1 MMSLSVRSTII
12 ILFKTKIMKRIAAIF
27 LLVCTLFVSKTYS
40 QEFEVPKDYKL
51 VAKEDYAPY
60 EKDVIAAAKWLESAS
75 FNTESD
81 KYAEVAEFVIKWI
94 SGSPTVNVNIY
105 PVVMDLDK
113 KNKGML
119 VLYMAAAA
127 KYSLENSYS
136 KDMKAQQKAAL
147 LSMINAYKTANG
159 IKKDKQM
166 DKIVKANDDGKLDE
180 WVDKNF
186 K

>member
-1 MMSLSVRSTII
+1 L
-12 ILFKTKIMKRIAAIF
+12 LKTNPMKRITIL
-27 LLVCTLFVSKTYS
+27 LLVLSCMSVTTLYS
-40 QEFEVPKDYKL
+40 QTFEAPKDYKL
-51 VAKEDYAPY
+51 EAKEDYAPY
-60 EKDVIAAAKWLESAS
+60 EKDVIAAAKWLENAS

-81 KYAEVAEFVIKWI
+81 KYAEVATFVVKWI
-94 SGSPTVNVNIY
+94 NGSPTVNVNLYAAI
-105 PVVMDLDK
+105 MDLEK

-127 KYSLENSYS
+127 RYSLENNYS

-147 LSMINAYKTANG
+147 LSMITAYKEANG

-166 DKIVKANDDGKLDE
+166 DKIVKANEEGKLDE
-180 WVDKNF
+180 WIEKNF